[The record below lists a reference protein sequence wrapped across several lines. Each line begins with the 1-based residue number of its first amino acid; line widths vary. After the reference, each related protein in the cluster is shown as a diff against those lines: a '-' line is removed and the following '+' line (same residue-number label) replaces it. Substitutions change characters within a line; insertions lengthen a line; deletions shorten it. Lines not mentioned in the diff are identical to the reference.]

1 MDHAGHSVPQ
11 LLMKAIKFNLG
22 DNQTPLISVNNSS
35 LTVQL
40 MNHMIIT
47 AAMVDMQSEGLVG
60 SRTMDKLLKV
70 LTLIRQ

>member
-47 AAMVDMQSEGLVG
+47 AAMEDMQ
-60 SRTMDKLLKV
+60 
-70 LTLIRQ
+70 